1 MSVSASLWYQTAIV
15 LPLNSDFEAK
25 MQKLDQSKQRL
36 CLLYIMIG
44 SSNDQAIHHHTPV
57 GQTCSWQHWSL
68 FKGIFEVFALMAM
81 IGIMVA
87 IMSGTQRPHGIP
99 FLVHGLVV
107 QKIQIIKFP
116 IWTKNLPTYQPLTYH
131 LGRLSSSKSYSNQHI
146 TTIITS
152 ILSY

>member
-1 MSVSASLWYQTAIV
+1 MSVSACLWYQTAFL
-15 LPLNSDFEAK
+15 LPLNSDCVAN

-68 FKGIFEVFALMAM
+68 LKRIFEVFTLMVM
-81 IGIMVA
+81 IAIMVA
-87 IMSGTQRPHGIP
+87 IMSGTQRIP
-99 FLVHGLVV
+99 LLVHGLVV
-107 QKIQIIKFP
+107 QKIQIIKFA
-116 IWTKNLPTYQPLTYH
+116 ILTKKDPTYH
-131 LGRLSSSKSYSNQHI
+131 LGRLSSSRSYSNQHI

-152 ILSY
+152 IY